1 MPGRDIAVL
10 RGPVFMDE
18 YGWVE
23 PGRINATHFHGPVD
37 LEGRPVAKTKTSNPH
52 DYDGHVI
59 WRGGRN
65 DSING
70 CDYTDRLQQW
80 DADKFSRCC
89 KAHMDGV
96 RWDNA
101 PPEQV
106 QAFLRDYHVDPGLRL
121 IAIMEWCNQSSGY
134 PVWSLHYK
142 ASEASP

>member
-23 PGRINATHFHGPVD
+23 PGRINALHFYGPVD
-37 LEGRPVAKTKTSNPH
+37 LEGRPVAKTKTSNPY

-65 DSING
+65 DSI
-70 CDYTDRLQQW
+70 
-80 DADKFSRCC
+80 KFSRCC
-89 KAHMDGV
+89 KAHMDGI

-101 PPEQV
+101 PPERV
-106 QAFLRDYHVDPGLRL
+106 QAFLRDYHGDPGLRL
-121 IAIMEWCNQSSGY
+121 IAIMEWCNPSSGY